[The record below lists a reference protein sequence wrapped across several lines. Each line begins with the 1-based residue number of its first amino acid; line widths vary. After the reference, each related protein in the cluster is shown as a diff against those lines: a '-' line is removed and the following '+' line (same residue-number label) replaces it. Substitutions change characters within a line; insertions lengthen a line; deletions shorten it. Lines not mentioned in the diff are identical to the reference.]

1 VIVEAGTHNGGS
13 AVFLADIARLN
24 GIDTEV
30 ITVDFNPK
38 WTIDPKTR
46 RILSVVGFSTDRAVF
61 KTVEDAVRTRLGE
74 EKGAVLVFL
83 DSDHSRENVL
93 NELLFYSTLVTPAS
107 YIVVEDTNINGHPS
121 SPDNGPEPF
130 EAVEDF
136 LRASDLFERDL
147 MCQRNLLTF
156 NPGGW
161 LRRRGEIHV

>member
-1 VIVEAGTHNGGS
+1 M
-13 AVFLADIARLN
+13 ARRSFSLTLRASN

-38 WTIDPKTR
+38 WTIDPRTR
-46 RILSVVGFSTDRAVF
+46 GILSVVGFSTDRAVF
-61 KTVEDAVRTRLGE
+61 QAVAEAVRTRIDE

-93 NELLFYSTLVTPAS
+93 NELMLYSPLVTPAS
-107 YIVVEDTNINGHPS
+107 YIVVEGTNINGHPS
-121 SPDNGPEPF
+121 SPDNGPGPY
-130 EAVEDF
+130 EAVEEF

-147 MCQRNLLTF
+147 TCQRNLLTF

-161 LRRRGEIHV
+161 LRRRGEINV